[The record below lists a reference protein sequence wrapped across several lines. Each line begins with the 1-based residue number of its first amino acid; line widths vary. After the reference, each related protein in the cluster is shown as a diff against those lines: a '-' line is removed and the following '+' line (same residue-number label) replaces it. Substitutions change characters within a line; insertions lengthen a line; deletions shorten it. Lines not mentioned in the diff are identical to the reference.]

1 MYFVAV
7 VLDADALCAP
17 HGQAHLRV
25 CHLRTL
31 HAGDMASMTDFAM
44 STIKPMTPAWLYAGW
59 KYLAA
64 RPDIIKRGW
73 DACSLCSMFDE
84 RRLGVVRQAKLATH
98 DTSHRLYPLFPSND
112 LATLPLEVDAGKHE
126 QKMEPLYEKPRA
138 LQLKSNWRRERDPSL
153 VDAEPQQ
160 GGRAA
165 LQAVAMQP
173 APGGQPARSSAAQAG
188 AHAGQALFP
197 IFAAAR
203 RAAQPSGSSS
213 H

>member
-25 CHLRTL
+25 CRLRTL

-59 KYLAA
+59 KYLADS
-64 RPDIIKRGW
+64 PDMIKRGW
-73 DACSLCSMFDE
+73 DACGLRSMFDE
-84 RRLGVVRQAKLATH
+84 RRAGVVRQAKLATH
-98 DTSHRLYPLFPSND
+98 DTSHHLYPLFPSND
-112 LATLPLEVDAGKHE
+112 VAALPLEVAAGEHE
-126 QKMEPLYEKPRA
+126 PEMEPLYEKTEGAPTQE
-138 LQLKSNWRRERDPSL
+138 QLEEGDPSF
-153 VDAEPQQ
+153 VDAELQQ
-160 GGRAA
+160 GVRAA
-165 LQAVAMQP
+165 LQAVAMQS
-173 APGGQPARSSAAQAG
+173 APCRQPARSSAAQAG
-188 AHAGQALFP
+188 TSAGQALFP